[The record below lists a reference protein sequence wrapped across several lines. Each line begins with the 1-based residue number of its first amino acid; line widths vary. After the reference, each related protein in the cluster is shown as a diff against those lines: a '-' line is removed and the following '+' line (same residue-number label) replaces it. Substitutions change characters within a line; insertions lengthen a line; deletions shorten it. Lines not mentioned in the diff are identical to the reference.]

1 MFRQTPLKTF
11 TILGLLAAGV
21 FYAWLGGYFAS
32 ELVVQAAGLAILA
45 IGLDLAAGYGGMI
58 SLCHGAIFGVS
69 AYVFAAMTVR
79 LGISPI
85 IAFPAAILAAAL
97 FGLAVGAMTSRTK
110 GIFFIMATLAF
121 GEMAHAYVFASTV
134 FGRDDGLTG
143 VKRLD
148 LSAIGISLQDPFQFS
163 LFALAALA
171 MAYTLAA
178 LVLRSGFGRTLVGIR
193 SNETRMR
200 ALGLPVWRYKAAAF
214 GMSGAIAGLAGVIAA
229 QHLMFVSPEMLV
241 WTVSGEALVVVILGG
256 LGTLAGPALGAAIF
270 VFLKHEVSSLTD
282 HWHMVVGVVLIATVM
297 SGGRGIFGQIEHY
310 AECHAALRQARLDAT
325 PGDLPGV
332 LRSNSEGSSH
342 A

>member
-1 MFRQTPLKTF
+1 MFRQTPLKSF
-11 TILGLLAAGV
+11 TMIGLLAAGAL
-21 FYAWLGGYFAS
+21 YAWAGGYFAG

-79 LGISPI
+79 LGISPLL
-85 IAFPAAILAAAL
+85 AFPAAILAAAL
-97 FGLAVGAMTSRTK
+97 FGLAVGAVTSRTK

-121 GEMAHAYVFASTV
+121 GEMAHAYVFASTT
-134 FGRDDGLTG
+134 FGGDDGLTG
-143 VKRLD
+143 VKRVD
-148 LSAIGISLQDPFQFS
+148 LSAIGINLQDPLQFA

-171 MAYTLAA
+171 VAYSAA
-178 LVLRSGFGRTLVGIR
+178 AFVLRSGFGRTLVGIR
-193 SNETRMR
+193 SNETRMS

-310 AECHAALRQARLDAT
+310 ADRHAARRQARLDAV
-325 PGDLPGV
+325 PGNLPGV

>member
-1 MFRQTPLKTF
+1 MFRQTPLKSF
-11 TILGLLAAGV
+11 TMIGLLVAGAL
-21 FYAWLGGYFAS
+21 YAWAGGYFAG

-58 SLCHGAIFGVS
+58 SLCHGAIYGVS

-79 LGISPI
+79 LGISPLL
-85 IAFPAAILAAAL
+85 AFPAAILAATL
-97 FGLAVGAMTSRTK
+97 FGLAVGAVTSRTK

-121 GEMAHAYVFASTV
+121 GEMAHAYVFASTT
-134 FGRDDGLTG
+134 FGGDDGLTG
-143 VKRLD
+143 VKRVD
-148 LSAIGISLQDPFQFS
+148 LSAIGINLQDPLQFA
-163 LFALAALA
+163 LFALVALA
-171 MAYTLAA
+171 VAYSVAA
-178 LVLRSGFGRTLVGIR
+178 FVLRSGFGRTLVGIR
-193 SNETRMR
+193 SNETRMS

-310 AECHAALRQARLDAT
+310 ADRHAARRQARLDTA
-325 PGDLPGV
+325 PGNMPGV

>member
-11 TILGLLAAGV
+11 MMIGLLAAGAV
-21 FYAWLGGYFAS
+21 YAWTGGYFAG

-69 AYVFAAMTVR
+69 AYVFAAMTVL
-79 LGISPI
+79 LGISPLL
-85 IAFPAAILAAAL
+85 AFPAAILAAAL
-97 FGLAVGAMTSRTK
+97 FGLAVGAVTSRTK

-121 GEMAHAYVFASTV
+121 GEMAHAYVFASTT
-134 FGRDDGLTG
+134 FGGDDGLTG
-143 VKRLD
+143 VKRVD
-148 LSAIGISLQDPFQFS
+148 LSTVGINLQDPFQFA
-163 LFALAALA
+163 LFALIALA
-171 MAYTLAA
+171 AAYASAA
-178 LVLRSGFGRTLVGIR
+178 FVLRSGFGRTLVGIR

-214 GMSGAIAGLAGVIAA
+214 GMSGAIAGLAGAIAV
-229 QHLMFVSPEMLV
+229 QHLMLVSPEMLV

-256 LGTLAGPALGAAIF
+256 LGTLAGPALGAVIF

-297 SGGRGIFGQIEHY
+297 RGGRGIFGQIEHY
-310 AECHAALRQARLDAT
+310 AERHAARRHARPDAA
-325 PGDLPGV
+325 PGNLPGV
-332 LRSNSEGSSH
+332 LRSNPEGSSH